1 MPCILYK
8 LDTNSGQQHR
18 PTSNLLPFYLM
29 PNKDVFNTWVMY
41 LESILKEVYS
51 VQGSEQ
57 ILLEALNLLAINIYF
72 AEMTASD
79 FFSGGASPLLSPGSA
94 GLNSLRGSG
103 RGGLGQGEGAI
114 GNFDRDQ
121 FAQVCEKIK
130 ER

>member
-57 ILLEALNLLAINIYF
+57 ILLEALNLLVINIYF

-79 FFSGGASPLLSPGSA
+79 FFSRGLSPLLSPTSA
-94 GLNSLRGSG
+94 GLNSLRELG
-103 RGGLGQGEGAI
+103 RGGLE
-114 GNFDRDQ
+114 
-121 FAQVCEKIK
+121 
-130 ER
+130 